1 MARVVFVSSSLIFH
15 HYWKDI
21 FSNDTEIK
29 ILQQEEDVKNFDFS
43 KDDIVFF
50 DMNNFERCLSY
61 VIHTK
66 LICLD
71 DSLDELKGYKLLKE
85 GAKAYFYKKA
95 SILEFNQILKVVRNN
110 KVWVYPELM
119 SFIIKNST
127 ISFENRENKRLEI
140 LTQKELEVAKLVAK
154 GHTNKEISQILNVT
168 LRTIKAHISSCF
180 SKLELKDRVS
190 LAMLIK
196 DSFD

>member
-1 MARVVFVSSSLIFH
+1 MARVIFISSSLIFH
-15 HYWKDI
+15 SYWKNA
-21 FSNDTEIK
+21 FSKDTKPI
-29 ILQQEEDVKNFDFS
+29 ILQQEEEIKDFDFS

-50 DMNNFERCLSY
+50 DINNYEKYLSY
-61 VIHTK
+61 AIHSK

-95 SILEFNQILKVVRNN
+95 SIQELSELLKIVKNN
-110 KVWVYPELM
+110 KVWVYPKLM

-127 ISFENRENKRLEI
+127 INFENKSNEKLES
-140 LTQKELEVAKLVAK
+140 LTKKELEVAKLVSK
-154 GHTNKEISQILNVT
+154 GHTNKEIAEILNVT

-180 SKLELKDRVS
+180 SKLDLKDRVC
-190 LAMLIK
+190 LAMFIK
-196 DSFD
+196 DSFN

>member
-1 MARVVFVSSSLIFH
+1 MMGRIVFVSSDLIFH
-15 HYWKDI
+15 SYLKDI
-21 FSNDTEIK
+21 FTYETKIINIYSEEEIK
-29 ILQQEEDVKNFDFS
+29 KFDFS

-50 DMNNFERCLSY
+50 DIKNFQKNLAY
-61 VIHTK
+61 VIHSR

-95 SILEFNQILKVVRNN
+95 SIFELSQVLKAVKSN

-127 ISFENRENKRLEI
+127 ISFENKENERLNT
-140 LTQKELEVAKLVAK
+140 LTNKELEVAKLVSK
-154 GHTNKEISQILNVT
+154 GHTNKEIADILNIT
-168 LRTIKAHISSCF
+168 LRTVKAHISSCF
-180 SKLELKDRVS
+180 SKLDIKDRVS

-196 DSFD
+196 DSF